1 MASDRVTLADF
12 LQQCTNV
19 TKDHILARGSSWP
32 LRDQLVKISEEHIE
46 LVEASVRN
54 DRPNIM
60 EEASDTILA
69 TVTYLTLFGFS
80 SSEIEQGILK
90 TLAKV
95 RDRMNRRILEAK
107 T

>member
-12 LQQCTNV
+12 LQQCTDV

-46 LVEASVRN
+46 LTEAAVRN
-54 DRPNIM
+54 DRSNVM

-69 TVTYLTLFGFS
+69 TITYLTLYGFTAP
-80 SSEIEQGILK
+80 EIEAGIMR

-95 RDRMNRRILEAK
+95 QDRMHRRILEAK
-107 T
+107 A